1 MIQAFRGDSGV
12 TTEFSGA
19 AEIDEGDCLTRIS
32 RVPGCC
38 RSAKAR
44 DFIRLE
50 PQRPSSGRQQGH
62 IRSKKTVDA
71 RCQWHPAW
79 LYKVSRLTVYRY
91 DSAKTYPGRVN
102 VLRRAMVTALLDRL
116 HAVCSSR
123 SCRQESSMRFC
134 KFLLVGCL
142 SLVSLVCHAETV
154 KGLYQV
160 REPVNGQSPEERE
173 QATIRALDTLV
184 LRLTGDPKAAQSPGL
199 AAIRKDPQQII
210 SQYGFEA
217 GPPEVLKVDFDPGTT
232 EQALRRAGLAMWG
245 ANRPSILGWW
255 LNDSTEGSSLVGD
268 GQASA
273 VPLRRAAQ
281 HRGLPLRLPLAD
293 LNEQIVATAPN
304 LEGTDPA
311 PLQAAS
317 ERYNADALL
326 AVHAKEEGGQWQA
339 KWQLWLGD
347 KKEAGSVQGADQAA
361 VADAVMLAVNERLA
375 PRFVAKPGA
384 SSAQLLEVQG
394 MNLEH
399 YASLGR
405 LLEPFGGRVQSVD
418 GDRIVYR
425 VNGSTDQLRA
435 QLSLAR
441 LQETPA
447 GQPPATPDQPAAP
460 GAAPA
465 PAPAPTPQ
473 LRFRW

>member
-1 MIQAFRGDSGV
+1 
-12 TTEFSGA
+12 
-19 AEIDEGDCLTRIS
+19 
-32 RVPGCC
+32 
-38 RSAKAR
+38 
-44 DFIRLE
+44 
-50 PQRPSSGRQQGH
+50 
-62 IRSKKTVDA
+62 
-71 RCQWHPAW
+71 
-79 LYKVSRLTVYRY
+79 
-91 DSAKTYPGRVN
+91 
-102 VLRRAMVTALLDRL
+102 
-116 HAVCSSR
+116 
-123 SCRQESSMRFC
+123 MRFC
-134 KFLLVGCL
+134 KFLLVSCL
-142 SLVSLVCHAETV
+142 SVVSLVSHAETV

-160 REPVNGQSPEERE
+160 REPVNGQSPEERD
-173 QATIRALDTLV
+173 QATQRALDTLV

-273 VPLRRAAQ
+273 TPLRRAAQ

-304 LEGTDPA
+304 LEGADPA
-311 PLQAAS
+311 PLLAAS

-375 PRFVAKPGA
+375 QRFVAKAGA
-384 SSAQLLEVQG
+384 SSEQLLEVQG

-405 LLEPFGGRVQSVD
+405 LLEPFGGRVQSVE
-418 GDRIVYR
+418 GDRILYR
-425 VNGSTDQLRA
+425 VNGSVDQLRA

-441 LQETPA
+441 LQEAPA
-447 GQPPATPDQPAAP
+447 GQPAPVAPVQPTTGSP
-460 GAAPA
+460 VPVAAPA
-465 PAPAPTPQ
+465 PIPQ
-473 LRFRW
+473 LRYRW